1 MITVPK
7 GALESGGL
15 TPPWDF
21 GVVAPWLRTAFGLRR
36 AKAAALLPQSK
47 ALRAYKG

>member
-7 GALESGGL
+7 GALVECGGL

-21 GVVAPWLRTAFGLRR
+21 GAVAPWLRTAFGLRR
-36 AKAAALLPQSK
+36 AMAAASLPQSK
-47 ALRAYKG
+47 ALRA